1 MNQITRSY
9 LILSWQ
15 VFRVE
20 FFLYIPFDS
29 KALSQKE
36 YIRKNSTREPCN
48 VKKEYRV
55 GWVKKRLSPRWI
67 ITRNLPNAHS
77 LSFQSVSKL
86 VKTIKITRNFIN
98 QLKVLNSVII
108 QGLREPSPWII
119 STSGNTTLPCTHS
132 NDFTHYPWHSWLS
145 QKRKTSRRLI
155 AIFESEM
162 SKFNRV
168 EKIRVR
174 VLPNNFSVRVIQL

>member
-1 MNQITRSY
+1 MEKSVLLVFYTIGNTRVSWRDGRCSVSCRAFNSGVIKKNYVRTIVNQITRSY

-119 STSGNTTLPCTHS
+119 STSGNTTLIS
-132 NDFTHYPWHSWLS
+132 I
-145 QKRKTSRRLI
+145 K
-155 AIFESEM
+155 E
-162 SKFNRV
+162 
-168 EKIRVR
+168 
-174 VLPNNFSVRVIQL
+174 